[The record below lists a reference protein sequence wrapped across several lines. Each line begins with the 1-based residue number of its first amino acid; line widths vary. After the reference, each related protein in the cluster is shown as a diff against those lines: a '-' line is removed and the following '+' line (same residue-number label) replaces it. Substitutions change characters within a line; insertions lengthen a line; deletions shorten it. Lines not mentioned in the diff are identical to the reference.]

1 MRKESYILLLSLV
14 LFASCSTQKNT
25 WLTRSYHQTT
35 TRFNI
40 QYNGQIAF
48 DEGLDAIDKAHKDD
62 FTGLISLYTIS
73 NHEAASA
80 AASQMDRTIEK
91 CRKCIKLHSIKKKP
105 KRDPKRA
112 NDPEYKAWYNQE
124 EFNRNMDDAWILLAK
139 AEFHKG
145 DFLGSIGTFN
155 YIIRHYHYDKDV
167 VAQCQLWTVR
177 AYAEMGWLYE
187 AEDVFQKVQQ
197 DDLSRKNA
205 WLYAATAADLR
216 LKTEQYKDAIPF
228 LKIAVKDEKRSERAR
243 YYFLLGQLYER
254 NNEREAALL
263 AYKRV
268 LKLSPSAEMDFAARM
283 KAMQLGGNVK
293 GLKRMAKQYKNRD
306 KLDQIYGAVGNIYL
320 SKKDTAKA
328 LENYVLAIE
337 NSTQGGLEKAAVLIQ
352 AGDIYYVQR
361 DYNRAQPCYTEAVSI
376 ITTSSK
382 DYKRISKRAETLDE
396 LIVEY
401 NTVQL
406 QDSLQRLSKMT
417 EEEQLK
423 IVEKIIADLIQAEK
437 EAAEKA
443 AQAARDAKNNTGLQ
457 SVNTQNMIG
466 GGGDQGD
473 WYFYNA
479 QLIRS
484 GKQTFMQQWSNRPLE
499 DNWRRLT
506 KTMVA
511 SMDSFFDD
519 DADDDE
525 ENSDEN
531 AENSTSSDS
540 TSTSGSAST
549 DTKDPQFYLQ
559 QIPTTA
565 AELAAS
571 DSLIATALYNM
582 VYIYQDKVGDQAL
595 SDETFAEFARRFP
608 YESRLVELYY
618 MKYLTA
624 YKLGNQANVLH
635 YRAEILRLFPGTKQ
649 AEIAAQPDY
658 FERLKQMAGAPD
670 SLYLNTYNQF
680 KQADYKAVK
689 ENTAYVETAYPLSPL
704 MPRFLFL
711 NAVAVAKTE
720 GQDAFVESLR
730 DMVKRYPESEP
741 GAMAKDMLAMMN
753 MGMESQT
760 GGSAVGTIDRTGV
773 TEETLDTALLD
784 KQFSTER
791 KESALVYIVISLD
804 ENELNNLLYQVALFN
819 FSQFL
824 IKDFDLKQIPMFAL
838 RKSALMISGFD
849 TYDEAL
855 WYTSLIL
862 ENADLHDLFERLQ
875 ADILPIT
882 ESNSKLL
889 NTRFTIDEYKT
900 FQLEKLLI
908 Q

>member
-1 MRKESYILLLSLV
+1 MRKESYILLLLSLV
-14 LFASCSTQKNT
+14 LFSSCSTQKNT

-62 FTGLISLYTIS
+62 FTGLIPLYTIS
-73 NHEAASA
+73 DHEAASA
-80 AASQMDRTIEK
+80 GSSQMDRAIEK

-228 LKIAVKDEKRSERAR
+228 LKLAVKDEKRSERAR

-254 NNEREAALL
+254 NNEREAALS

-283 KAMQLGGNVK
+283 KAMQLGANVK

-306 KLDQIYGAVGNIYL
+306 KLDQIYGAIGNIYL
-320 SKKDTAKA
+320 TKKDTAKA

-352 AGDIYYVQR
+352 AGDIYYMQR
-361 DYNRAQPCYTEAVSI
+361 DYNKAQPCYTEAVSI
-376 ITTSSK
+376 ITAGTK
-382 DYKRISKRAETLDE
+382 EYKRISKRAETLDE

-406 QDSLQRLSKMT
+406 QDSLQHLSTLSK
-417 EEEQLK
+417 EEQLK
-423 IVEKIIADLIQAEK
+423 IVEKIIADLEKAEK

-466 GGGDQGD
+466 GGGGQGD

-519 DADDDE
+519 TDDDE
-525 ENSDEN
+525 ESSDEN
-531 AENSTSSDS
+531 AENSISSDS
-540 TSTSGSAST
+540 TATSGTAST

-595 SDETFAEFARRFP
+595 SDETFAELIRRFP
-608 YESRLVELYY
+608 NDNRLVELYY

-624 YKLGNQANVLH
+624 IKQGNQADILH
-635 YRAEILRLFPGTKQ
+635 YRSEILRLFPGTKQ

-658 FERLKQMAGAPD
+658 FVRLQQMVGAPD
-670 SLYLNTYNQF
+670 SLYNDTYQHF
-680 KQADYKAVK
+680 KKADYKVVK
-689 ENTAYVETAYPLSPL
+689 ENKIYAETNYPLSPL
-704 MPRFLFL
+704 LPRFCFL
-711 NAVAVAKTE
+711 NAVAVAKTD
-720 GQDAFVESLR
+720 GQDAFVEALR
-730 DMVKRYPESEP
+730 DMVNRYPESEP
-741 GAMAKDMLAMMN
+741 GAMAKDMLAMLN
-753 MGMESQT
+753 MGMESQQ
-760 GGSAVGTIDRTGV
+760 GGDAIGTIDRGGL
-773 TEETLDTALLD
+773 TEEVIDSTLLD
-784 KQFSTER
+784 QEFSTER
-791 KESALVYIVISLD
+791 KENAYVYIVISLD

-849 TYDEAL
+849 SYDEAL

-862 ENADLHDLFERLQ
+862 ENADLHALFERLQ

-889 NTRFTIDEYKT
+889 NTRFTVEEYKT
-900 FQLEKLLI
+900 FQLEKMLK
-908 Q
+908 